1 MPEELTDTQRTELIA
16 ALSEL
21 QASLSAV
28 LADDRTATVELDQG
42 AVGRISR
49 VDALQAQQ
57 MAAEEKRR
65 AEQRL
70 KAVRRALARVAEDP
84 EDYGWCPDC
93 GEPMGYGRLR
103 ALPEAVFCVAC
114 TSRRGG

>member
-1 MPEELTDTQRTELIA
+1 MPEELTEAQRSDLIA
-16 ALSEL
+16 SL
-21 QASLSAV
+21 QQLERSLVVV
-28 LADDRTATVELDQG
+28 LADHRTATVELDQG

-70 KAVRRALARVAEDP
+70 KVVHRALARVAEDP

-93 GEPMGYGRLR
+93 GEPVGYGRLQ

-114 TSRRGG
+114 TARRGG